1 MPYPLKLLLVEDD
14 ALDAE
19 LTIAHLDSEGYAC
32 DWKRVQTSKNLIA
45 ALKEE
50 RFDLLLIDY
59 NMPGFDGLTALKIV
73 GDFNLEVPI
82 IFLTGNLKPE
92 LAIDSIKAGAID
104 FVHKDR
110 LARLGSSVKRALEEF
125 SLRRQNRQKEAELG
139 IFRTLND
146 AANQGATLEDLA
158 NILSATLI
166 NFLQSDT
173 VVVYLRSLENN
184 SLVVYNLDNSTQWV
198 VAIEKTLNFKIPFL
212 EIPLDDDNLYA
223 NILREKQVAI
233 FDTPEEIEAIY
244 QLHLNIANFPS
255 IIHKKVRGIL
265 PKLVDLMK
273 LKKIAILPLF
283 AGEQS
288 LGLLQISYQDKH
300 QGQEDIEQITAM
312 LGQITAIFV
321 RKRLEEEVGNLH
333 HRQKMI
339 LDSAAEGIIGMDMEG
354 RHIFVNP
361 AAARMLGYEIAE
373 LQGTKNHTRYHKT
386 HSSDD
391 ALDTEG
397 CPIYNPENNTKYA
410 EREYE
415 TVFMR
420 KDGVNFPVSYTSS
433 QIIQDEQEV
442 GVVFAFRDISEQ
454 VENTRALARLAQVV
468 EQVQVSVG
476 ITDLSGN
483 LVYANPFFE
492 KVSGYSAKELL
503 GQNPRVLKSGF
514 QDNSFYKRLW
524 DTIIAGKTWKDRVIN
539 RNKDGVIYYEDAIIF
554 PIKTPQG
561 EILNLA
567 TVKREVSAEVAAQA
581 QIEHQLSRLKSL
593 HLIDGT
599 ILSSVDLP
607 LTLDVVLGEAMKELE
622 FDAVDLLLFNAEQE
636 SFSCISRLG
645 FTTDALEFTNLRLG
659 QGLAGKAALTRE
671 MMQVNDLESF
681 LAKIPQ
687 LKTEGFLS
695 YYGVPLIARGELKGV
710 MEIFFRRAF
719 TPDAEW
725 LGFLDAIS
733 RQAAIA
739 IESFQLFDNLHAKN
753 AELRVAYEA
762 TLEGWVRG
770 LEMHDVETEG
780 HSRRV
785 VDMTLRLAKR
795 LGHAGEALEHIRR
808 GALLHDIGK
817 LGIPKSILNKK
828 GPLTADER
836 VLINQHTNYARDM
849 LIDIPYLQPALDIP
863 YGHHE
868 KWDGS
873 GYPLG
878 LKGTDIPFPARIF
891 AVIDVYDA
899 LIMDR
904 SYRPGWEREKVL
916 DYLKEESGTHFDPDV
931 VDAFFDEFVFQKDVV

>member
-1 MPYPLKLLLVEDD
+1 MPYPLKLLIVEDD

-19 LTIAHLDSEGYAC
+19 LAIAHLDSEGYAC

-45 ALKEE
+45 ALKAE

-59 NMPGFDGLTALKIV
+59 NMPGFDGLTALKIIE
-73 GDFNLEVPI
+73 GFDLEVPV

-125 SLRRQNRQKEAELG
+125 SLRRQNQKKEAELR

-146 AANQGATLEDLA
+146 AANQGATLEELA
-158 NILSATLI
+158 DILSETLKKY
-166 NFLQSDT
+166 FHFKAMG
-173 VVVYLRSLENN
+173 VYLRSPKSNN
-184 SLVVYNLDNSTQWV
+184 LVVFNLNHFFQNRE
-198 VAIEKTLNFKIPFL
+198 ALEKILNFKLPRF
-212 EIPLDDDNLYA
+212 EIPMDDDNLYSDS
-223 NILREKQVAI
+223 LHKKETVV
-233 FDTPEEIEAIY
+233 FDTPAEIEALY
-244 QLHLNIANFPS
+244 QLYLRIANLPPAIHKRMSALLPKVAAFMKLEK
-255 IIHKKVRGIL
+255 IIH
-265 PKLVDLMK
+265 
-273 LKKIAILPLF
+273 LPLVS
-283 AGEQS
+283 GEQA
-288 LGLLQISYQDKH
+288 LGLLEISYQDKC
-300 QGQEDIEQITAM
+300 QGQEDIEQISTM

-333 HRQKMI
+333 HQQKMI
-339 LDSAAEGIIGMDMEG
+339 LDSAAEGIVGMDMEG

-361 AAARMLGYEIAE
+361 AAARMLGYDIAE
-373 LQGTKNHTRYHKT
+373 LQGKKNHALYHKT
-386 HSSDD
+386 YSSDGT
-391 ALDTEG
+391 LEEEL
-397 CPIYNPENNTKYA
+397 CPIYNPVNDTQYA

-415 TVFMR
+415 TVFIR

-433 QIIQDEQEV
+433 KIIQDEQEV

-492 KVSGYSAKELL
+492 KVSGYSVKELL

-514 QDNSFYKRLW
+514 QDDAFYKRLW
-524 DTIIAGKTWKDRVIN
+524 DTILAGETWTDRFIN
-539 RNKDGVIYYEDAIIF
+539 RDKDGVTYYEDAIIF
-554 PIKTPQG
+554 PVKTPQG
-561 EILNLA
+561 EIINYA
-567 TVKREVSAEVAAQA
+567 AVKREVSAEVAAQEK
-581 QIEHQLSRLKSL
+581 IEHQLSRLKSL

-622 FDAVDLLLFNAEQE
+622 FDAVDLLIFNTERA
-636 SFSCISRLG
+636 SFSCLSRLG
-645 FTTDALEFTNLRLG
+645 FTTDALEFTQLNLG
-659 QGLAGKAALTRE
+659 EGLAGKAALTRE
-671 MMQVNDLESF
+671 MVQVNDLESF
-681 LAKIPQ
+681 LETAPQ
-687 LKTEGFLS
+687 LKAEGFLS

-710 MEIFFRRAF
+710 MEIFFRREF
-719 TPDAEW
+719 TPDDDW

-739 IESFQLFDNLHAKN
+739 IESFQLFDGLHAKN
-753 AELRVAYEA
+753 VELRVAYEA

-795 LGHAGEALEHIRR
+795 LGYAGEALEHIRR

-817 LGIPKSILNKK
+817 LGIPKSILNKNA
-828 GPLTADER
+828 PLTAEER
-836 VLINQHTNYARDM
+836 ALVNQHTIYARDM
-849 LIDIPYLQPALDIP
+849 LVDIPYLQPALDIP

-878 LKGTDIPFPARIF
+878 LKGTDIPYAARIF

-904 SYRPGWEREKVL
+904 PYRVAWERERVL
-916 DYLKEESGTHFDPDV
+916 DYLKEESGAHFDPDV
-931 VDAFFDEFVFQKDVV
+931 VDAFFDEFVFQKDAV